1 MMSTLLPPSILWLA
15 SLISA
20 LCVILVVVG
29 IGMLWRNVPSD
40 SREYLDPLPAGMRI
54 LWPLVRMMS
63 HHLTG
68 HLPPPWLERVRQRLV
83 NASATHLMLPEHF
96 LALQLVSGLLA
107 VLLAWFCG
115 IALGHWAW
123 ALCLFGLVFGFALPG
138 IWLRDRRL
146 RRDREVRR
154 LLPVYIDYI
163 TLAVEAGLNLS
174 GAMAQAID
182 NGPRGVLNREFG
194 MVLRDVKAG
203 LPRSQA
209 LRRMHQR
216 IDLPEVGALVAA
228 VNQAERSG
236 GSLGKAL
243 HAQAERTRNERFQR
257 AEKAAMEAPVKL
269 LGPLIIFIFPTT
281 FLVIAFP
288 IAMMFLHGM

>member
-1 MMSTLLPPSILWLA
+1 MPVLLPPSVLWA
-15 SLISA
+15 AAITSA
-20 LCVILVVVG
+20 LCVILLITAAG
-29 IGMLWRNVPSD
+29 LLWRRVPD
-40 SREYLDPLPAGMRI
+40 DVRDYLDPLPGGLRI
-54 LWPLVRMMS
+54 LWPLVRLTS
-63 HHLTG
+63 HVWTSR
-68 HLPPPWLERVRQRLV
+68 LPPSWLERVRLRLTR
-83 NASATHLMLPEHF
+83 ASAAHLMFPEHF
-96 LALQLVSGLLA
+96 LALQLVSGIIAALLA
-107 VLLAWFCG
+107 LLCGLALGRWIILLA
-115 IALGHWAW
+115 A
-123 ALCLFGLVFGFALPG
+123 FGLVFGLFLPG

-154 LLPVYIDYI
+154 LLPIYIDYI

-174 GAMAQAID
+174 GAIAQAID
-182 NGPRGVLNREFG
+182 NGPRGILNHEFG

-203 LPRSQA
+203 LPRAQA

-216 IDLPEVGALVAA
+216 IDLPELGAFVAA
-228 VNQAERSG
+228 INQAERSG

-243 HAQAERTRNERFQR
+243 RAQAERTRSERFQR

-269 LGPLIIFIFPTT
+269 LAPLVMFIFPTT